1 MSKKMRAV
9 GLSPRWRTEGF
20 FVQKSLVADDRLILR
35 GFERVPVLKPLAA
48 SFGRGLFLSPLAGQ
62 LGIDPDRHI

>member
-9 GLSPRWRTEGF
+9 GLKPSVENRGLF
-20 FVQKSLVADDRLILR
+20 FVQKLLVAEDRLNLR

-48 SFGRGLFLSPLAGQ
+48 SFDRGLFLLPA
-62 LGIDPDRHI
+62 